1 MKRSLW
7 LLQGALLL
15 VIGVALCSGC
25 GPSSGPAPNNPPAP
39 QPSPVSPIPSPLPMT
54 PTEPLPPTF
63 TPTPPPP
70 PSTEA
75 PIPNPLQPTPP
86 AEGTPPSLPALPD
99 PPATPG
105 DTVKAGVGTT
115 NEGRSLDN
123 LDPVQNAIAY
133 PAKAYFAVREKVKFQ
148 IEIPGAYK
156 LYRAE
161 NEAPLTLD
169 EFKEKVLDPNGIK
182 LPPLPPG
189 HTYEWD
195 PEKEELMVRQ
205 PKK

>member
-1 MKRSLW
+1 MKRSFW
-7 LLQGALLL
+7 FLQSALLL

-25 GPSSGPAPNNPPAP
+25 GSSNAPPPNPPPP
-39 QPSPVSPIPSPLPMT
+39 QPTPVSPIPPLPMT
-54 PTEPLPPTF
+54 PTETLPPTV
-63 TPTPPPP
+63 TPTPPPTTETPMP
-70 PSTEA
+70 PPPQPA
-75 PIPNPLQPTPP
+75 P
-86 AEGTPPSLPALPD
+86 PALPD

-133 PAKAYFAVREKVKFQ
+133 PAKTYFAVREKIKFQ

-156 LYRAE
+156 LYKAE
-161 NEAPLTLD
+161 NETPLTLD